1 MLVLAAARRSVPCRC
16 GVVCRCAGQASGCTR
31 NSLLWHG
38 ASGREFSFG
47 VMFFDDP
54 AVALGNL
61 RKALRR
67 GGRLAFVCWRTRA
80 ENPTS

>member
-1 MLVLAAARRSVPCRC
+1 
-16 GVVCRCAGQASGCTR
+16 
-31 NSLLWHG
+31 
-38 ASGREFSFG
+38 
-47 VMFFDDP
+47 MFFDDP